1 VKELDSVFSLN
12 DGTVVL
18 QFEVRLQNG
27 LECGGA
33 YL

>member
-12 DGTVVL
+12 DGTIVL

-27 LECGGA
+27 LSVVVPT
-33 YL
+33 